1 MKLAELPQGAIARD
15 EVLRSPAQ
23 RGGKDQIVGKIWHN
37 VWNRL
42 GDLGDRGK
50 LNHEREKVISV
61 WLASQAAKYGLRNAR
76 SSSSRM

>member
-50 LNHEREKVISV
+50 LNHESEKVISV
-61 WLASQAAKYGLRNAR
+61 WFVEPGRKVRFA
-76 SSSSRM
+76 